1 MTKNSWNRSDRRT
14 TAKGK
19 IGGAFCSKE
28 FLLVEFRPR
37 SRVFFLFSFFS
48 LSLSHSCCLSR
59 RSSHEKGREHV
70 LFLSQQSMLRLA
82 ALAAARRGG
91 STRGSRLVVHH
102 AKGSGLATLEESAAA
117 TAATAA
123 MASSSSSSSPFFS
136 LSIRSFAARAAP
148 AEGGDDRK
156 AATRN
161 AVLVKVRFFSY
172 GWRIV
177 LFLDGKSIRL
187 YFPLSLSH
195 LSTSTLTLNLF
206 RKKNNRH

>member
-1 MTKNSWNRSDRRT
+1 
-14 TAKGK
+14 
-19 IGGAFCSKE
+19 
-28 FLLVEFRPR
+28 
-37 SRVFFLFSFFS
+37 
-48 LSLSHSCCLSR
+48 
-59 RSSHEKGREHV
+59 
-70 LFLSQQSMLRLA
+70 MLRLA
-82 ALAAARRGG
+82 VLAAARRGG

-123 MASSSSSSSPFFS
+123 KASSSSSSPFFS

-206 RKKNNRH
+206 RKNNNRH

>member
-1 MTKNSWNRSDRRT
+1 
-14 TAKGK
+14 
-19 IGGAFCSKE
+19 
-28 FLLVEFRPR
+28 
-37 SRVFFLFSFFS
+37 
-48 LSLSHSCCLSR
+48 
-59 RSSHEKGREHV
+59 
-70 LFLSQQSMLRLA
+70 MLRLA

-117 TAATAA
+117 TAATA
-123 MASSSSSSSPFFS
+123 ASSSSSSSPFFS

-206 RKKNNRH
+206 RKNNNRH